1 MQIAD
6 VFDFSRII
14 WFVNLKFEPIC
25 FEMQWIEQ
33 HVGSWSFM
41 RSAKEWQ
48 LGRFWCWS
56 LGMGQWG
63 KCLGSLWPLV
73 ALGRGPIDVHQGY
86 VCGFSYS
93 F

>member
-1 MQIAD
+1 MRADCRRVQIFAYHL
-6 VFDFSRII
+6 VCKSE
-14 WFVNLKFEPIC
+14 VEPIC

-33 HVGSWSFM
+33 YVGSWSFM
-41 RSAKEWQ
+41 ISAKEWQ

-56 LGMGQWG
+56 FGMGQWG
-63 KCLGSLWPLV
+63 KLGNLWPLV
-73 ALGRGPIDVHQGY
+73 ALGSLPIGDPQEY

>member
-1 MQIAD
+1 
-6 VFDFSRII
+6 
-14 WFVNLKFEPIC
+14 
-25 FEMQWIEQ
+25 MQWIEQ

-48 LGRFWCWS
+48 LGRFWCWR
-56 LGMGQWG
+56 LGMGPMG
-63 KCLGSLWPLV
+63 
-73 ALGRGPIDVHQGY
+73 VHQEY